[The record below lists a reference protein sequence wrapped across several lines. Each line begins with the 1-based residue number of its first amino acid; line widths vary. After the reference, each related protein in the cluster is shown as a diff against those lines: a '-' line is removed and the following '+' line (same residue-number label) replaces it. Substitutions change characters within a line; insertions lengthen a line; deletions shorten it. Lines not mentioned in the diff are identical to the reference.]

1 MNTED
6 RVKEFL
12 LSCIDQTEVVHGNK
26 NSSNI
31 HHLMILQLCGK
42 VFELED
48 RVKELENE
56 RK

>member
-12 LSCIDQTEVVHGNK
+12 LSCIEQAKVVNGNK
-26 NSSNI
+26 DSFNV

-48 RVKELENE
+48 RIKELEND
-56 RK
+56 